1 LKHKCQTHLHRSIS
15 VRHQITKTIQFLCST
30 SKQVYSPKTILWQY

>member
-1 LKHKCQTHLHRSIS
+1 MI
-15 VRHQITKTIQFLCST
+15 ITYSKTQALDYKQA